1 VTTLNLQV
9 AASSDDADE
18 VSDGTMDLTSVNISL
33 TAAAQWGGLRWNNVT
48 VPQGATIDTGT
59 LQISIPS
66 TDYDD
71 VYVDVYGEDEDDPGT
86 FTTDNSNISG
96 RTPTTAKKSVSAAGV
111 GTGWYSI
118 TVTDPVQE
126 IVNRGGFASGNDLV
140 LIMDAQ
146 TSISLRFKA
155 YDGDSGLAAK
165 LDIDYTAAGA
175 AGLPVVS
182 GEGIHSLVFGGV
194 TVR

>member
-1 VTTLNLQV
+1 MTTLNLQV
-9 AASSDDADE
+9 GASTDDADE
-18 VSDGTMDLTSVNISL
+18 ATDGTMDLTSVNVFLIVA
-33 TAAAQWGGLRWNNVT
+33 TNWAGLALNDVT
-48 VPQGATIDTGT
+48 VPQGATVDTGT

-86 FTTDNSNISG
+86 FTSDNGDISG
-96 RTPTTAKKSVSAAGV
+96 RTPTTAKKSVSASGV

-146 TSISLRFKA
+146 TSINLRFKA

-165 LDIDYTAAGA
+165 LDIDYTAA
-175 AGLPVVS
+175 AGIAGPLVNRIPL
-182 GEGIHSLVFGGV
+182 GSLVHGGLAG
-194 TVR
+194 